1 MLYLRDSYED
11 EPTDAAIVAAFK
23 HIDNLPET
31 ADIDANRNAFR
42 ALMDS
47 PLVRTWIV
55 SGPGPAWVLEDN
67 IGVYRRESAPTC
79 DFRIVW
85 SVEGFNEP
93 LYRSVIA
100 LDFSR
105 IARDENDADSFN
117 ITAYGGWRLRYY
129 PVEKCGIMTAF
140 PQSSIPDIIRDAAEA
155 TSRKG

>member
-1 MLYLRDSYED
+1 MLYLRGSYED

-67 IGVYRRESAPTC
+67 IGV
-79 DFRIVW
+79 
-85 SVEGFNEP
+85 
-93 LYRSVIA
+93 
-100 LDFSR
+100 
-105 IARDENDADSFN
+105 
-117 ITAYGGWRLRYY
+117 
-129 PVEKCGIMTAF
+129 
-140 PQSSIPDIIRDAAEA
+140 
-155 TSRKG
+155 